1 MIKPQANARCGHYK
15 SEANGYLGEGDLL
28 HLGRVEK
35 LHLQAAVHFLIGVVV
50 IMLSIIYQFNKLNV
64 GFVFLD
70 A

>member
-1 MIKPQANARCGHYK
+1 MQDVVTIKVRPMVILER
-15 SEANGYLGEGDLL
+15 GDLL

-70 A
+70 V